1 MGVSSS
7 PPQLL
12 LVVDDSQ
19 WRLELLDVL
28 QQDGFAVV
36 DLANAT
42 RVRDLLPPAAGQL
55 PFELI
60 ILNTP
65 CERAN
70 LECSVGLI
78 QSYRRKDPATPLL
91 LLPNQADEAQ
101 RVALLEAG
109 ADDIL
114 VNPFGVREFTAR
126 CRALLRRSKRRQL
139 SSGLARRLGV
149 LQVGP
154 IALYR
159 QECRATL
166 NGIDV
171 VLSPK
176 EFRLLECFM
185 LQPGRALSRE
195 ELLEQVW
202 GPDFNGDMKSID
214 VHILWL
220 RRKLEP
226 DHPKPKLF
234 VTVRG
239 IGYRLDPPRDGALP
253 LGC

>member
-28 QQDGFAVV
+28 QQDGFKVV
-36 DLANAT
+36 DLACAN
-42 RVRDLLPPAAGQL
+42 RVRDLLAPASGRL
-55 PFELI
+55 PFDLI
-60 ILNTP
+60 ILNSP
-65 CERAN
+65 SDRAD
-70 LECSVGLI
+70 LEDSVGLI
-78 QSYRRKDPATPLL
+78 QAYRRKDPGTPLL

-109 ADDIL
+109 ADDL
-114 VNPFGVREFTAR
+114 MVSPFGVREFTAR
-126 CRALLRRSKRRQL
+126 CRALLRRTKRRQL
-139 SSGLARRLGV
+139 TSGVALRAEV
-149 LQVGP
+149 LRVGP

-166 NGIDV
+166 NSVDV

-195 ELLEQVW
+195 ELLEHVW
-202 GPDFNGDMKSID
+202 GPDFTGDMKSID
-214 VHILWL
+214 VHVLWL

-226 DHPKPKLF
+226 DHSKPTLF

-239 IGYRLDPPRDGALP
+239 LGYRLDPPRA
-253 LGC
+253 

>member
-1 MGVSSS
+1 MGVLSS

-12 LVVDDSQ
+12 LVVDDTQ
-19 WRLELLDVL
+19 WRLALLDVL

-36 DLANAT
+36 DRAYIT
-42 RVRDLLPPAAGQL
+42 RVRDLLSPTVGQA
-55 PFELI
+55 PFQLI
-60 ILNTP
+60 ILNTTSD
-65 CERAN
+65 RAT
-70 LECSVGLI
+70 LEDSVGLI
-78 QSYRRKDPATPLL
+78 HAYRRKDPATPLL
-91 LLPNQADEAQ
+91 LLPNQADEPE

-114 VNPFGVREFTAR
+114 VTPFGVREFTAR

-139 SSGLARRLGV
+139 SSGQAGRSEV
-149 LQVGP
+149 LRVGP

-166 NGIDV
+166 NGLDV

-195 ELLEQVW
+195 ELLEKVW
-202 GPDFNGDMKSID
+202 GPDFTGDMKSID
-214 VHILWL
+214 VHVLWL

-226 DHPKPKLF
+226 DNTKPKLF

-239 IGYRLDPPRDGALP
+239 IGYRLDEPRS
-253 LGC
+253 

>member
-1 MGVSSS
+1 
-7 PPQLL
+7 
-12 LVVDDSQ
+12 
-19 WRLELLDVL
+19 VL
-28 QQDGFAVV
+28 
-36 DLANAT
+36 
-42 RVRDLLPPAAGQL
+42 R
-55 PFELI
+55 
-60 ILNTP
+60 
-65 CERAN
+65 
-70 LECSVGLI
+70 
-78 QSYRRKDPATPLL
+78 
-91 LLPNQADEAQ
+91 
-101 RVALLEAG
+101 
-109 ADDIL
+109 
-114 VNPFGVREFTAR
+114 
-126 CRALLRRSKRRQL
+126 
-139 SSGLARRLGV
+139 
-149 LQVGP
+149 VGP

-214 VHILWL
+214 VHVLWL

-239 IGYRLDPPRDGALP
+239 IGYRLDPPRDGSLP

>member
-1 MGVSSS
+1 MGVLSS

-12 LVVDDSQ
+12 LVVDDSH

-42 RVRDLLPPAAGQL
+42 RVRDLLTPATGQL
-55 PFELI
+55 PFQLI

-65 CERAN
+65 SAGAT
-70 LECSVGLI
+70 LECSGGLM

-91 LLPNQADEAQ
+91 LLPDQADEAQ
-101 RVALLEAG
+101 RVALFEAG

-114 VNPFGVREFTAR
+114 VPPFGVREFTAR
-126 CRALLRRSKRRQL
+126 CRALLRRTKRREL
-139 SSGLARRLGV
+139 SSGLARRSEV
-149 LQVGP
+149 LRVGP

-166 NGIDV
+166 NGCDV

-202 GPDFNGDMKSID
+202 GPDFTGDMKSID
-214 VHILWL
+214 VHVLWL

-226 DHPKPKLF
+226 DDHKPKLF

-239 IGYRLDPPRDGALP
+239 IGYRLDPPRA
-253 LGC
+253 